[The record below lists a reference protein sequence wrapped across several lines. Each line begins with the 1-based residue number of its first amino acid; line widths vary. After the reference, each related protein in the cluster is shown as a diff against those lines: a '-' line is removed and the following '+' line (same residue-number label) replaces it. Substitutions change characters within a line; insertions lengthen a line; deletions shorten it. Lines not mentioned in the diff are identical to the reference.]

1 MKETPGAGFFSNYW
15 KLHGVAIILT
25 FQIFW
30 IAVFLMDRVTGKTAD
45 GLPQFVYVNF

>member
-1 MKETPGAGFFSNYW
+1 MKETPRINFFSQYW
-15 KLHGVAIILT
+15 RLHGLAMVLT

-30 IAVFLMDRVTGKTAD
+30 IVIFVMDRVTGKSAD